1 MAQDFSRSRDAETAR
16 RPAAETSSSPAS
28 ETTAFSVSELVSKL
42 RGAVESSVG
51 RVWVRGEVS
60 SLKVHASGHWYFTL
74 RDADSCVRCVMWKT
88 YTARMKAKPSEGTE
102 VYLLGTPEI
111 WEERGE
117 LRMRVVVM
125 LPTAGMGLQQLG
137 REKVRVALERDGLFD
152 PRRKRALPEFPR
164 TVVIITSP
172 DGAALHDMVTVARR
186 RWPRIR
192 LLFVAA
198 RVQGEEAPADL
209 VRALALVDRMGGVDV
224 CVIGRGG
231 GAREDLGAFDD
242 ERVCRAVASLS
253 VPTVSAVGHE
263 TDISL
268 TDLVADLRAA
278 TPSAAMELALPDRD
292 EATRH
297 LNALGTRLGRGL
309 GKRTALLQAR
319 LARTGDRIQVAMERH
334 IRAPTISVERIAVQ
348 LEALS
353 PLKVLARGYSV
364 ARLED
369 GTVVRRRAQL
379 PAGASFSLRVSD
391 GELIARSDGPR

>member
-1 MAQDFSRSRDAETAR
+1 
-16 RPAAETSSSPAS
+16 
-28 ETTAFSVSELVSKL
+28 
-42 RGAVESSVG
+42 
-51 RVWVRGEVS
+51 
-60 SLKVHASGHWYFTL
+60 
-74 RDADSCVRCVMWKT
+74 MWKT
-88 YTARMKAKPSEGTE
+88 YTAKLKATPPEGTE

-137 REKVRVALERDGLFD
+137 REKVRAALERDGLLD
-152 PRRKRALPEFPR
+152 PGRKRALPEFPR
-164 TVVIITSP
+164 TIAIVTSQ

-192 LLFVAA
+192 LLVVAA
-198 RVQGEEAPADL
+198 KVQGDDAPKELVKAVTLVGQIGDVDL
-209 VRALALVDRMGGVDV
+209 

-242 ERVCRAVASLS
+242 ERVCRAVASLT
-253 VPTVSAVGHE
+253 VPTISAVGHE

-268 TDLVADLRAA
+268 TDLVADVRAP
-278 TPSAAMELALPDRD
+278 TPSAAMELALPDR
-292 EATRH
+292 EAALRH
-297 LNALGTRLGRGL
+297 VNALGTRLGRGL
-309 GKRTALLQAR
+309 GRRTALLQAR

-334 IRAPTISVERIAVQ
+334 IRAPRITIDRMAVQ

-364 ARLED
+364 ARLEN
-369 GTVVRRRAQL
+369 GTVAHRTAQL
-379 PAGASFSLRVSD
+379 PPGTRFSLRVSD
-391 GELIARSDGPR
+391 GELTARSEEE

>member
-1 MAQDFSRSRDAETAR
+1 MTETAF
-16 RPAAETSSSPAS
+16 T
-28 ETTAFSVSELVSKL
+28 VSELVSKL

-51 RVWVRGEVS
+51 QVWVRGEVS
-60 SLKVHASGHWYFTL
+60 SLKVQASGHWYFTL

-88 YTARMKAKPSEGTE
+88 YTAKMKAKPPEGTE
-102 VYLLGTPEI
+102 VYLRGTPEI

-117 LRMRVVVM
+117 LRLRVVVM

-137 REKVRVALERDGLFD
+137 REKVRAALERDGLLD
-152 PRRKRALPEFPR
+152 PRRKRELPELPQ
-164 TVVIITSP
+164 TVAIVTSP

-198 RVQGEEAPADL
+198 KVQGDEAPGEL
-209 VRALALVDRMGGVDV
+209 VRAMALVNRIPDVDV

-242 ERVCRAVASLS
+242 ERVCRAVAALQ
-253 VPTVSAVGHE
+253 VPTISAVGHE

-268 TDLVADLRAA
+268 TDLVADVRAP

-292 EATRH
+292 EAVRH
-297 LNALGTRLGRGL
+297 VNALGTRLGRGL
-309 GKRTALLQAR
+309 GRRTALVHAR
-319 LARTGDRIQVAMERH
+319 LARTGDRVQVAMDRH
-334 IRAPTISVERIAVQ
+334 IRAPRTAIDRMAVQ

-364 ARLED
+364 ARLRN
-369 GTVVRRRAQL
+369 GTVVRLRSQL
-379 PAGASFSLRVSD
+379 PPGTSFSLRVSD
-391 GELIARSDGPR
+391 AEIAARSEER

>member
-1 MAQDFSRSRDAETAR
+1 LTETAL
-16 RPAAETSSSPAS
+16 T
-28 ETTAFSVSELVSKL
+28 VSELVSKL

-51 RVWVRGEVS
+51 LVWVRGEVS
-60 SLKVHASGHWYFTL
+60 SLKVQASGHWYFTL

-88 YTARMKAKPSEGTE
+88 YTTKMKAKPPEGTE
-102 VYLLGTPEI
+102 VYLRGTPEI

-117 LRMRVVVM
+117 LRLRVVVM

-137 REKVRVALERDGLFD
+137 REKVRAALERDGLLD
-152 PRRKRALPEFPR
+152 ARRKRELPELPQ
-164 TVVIITSP
+164 TVAIVTSP

-198 RVQGEEAPADL
+198 KVQGEEAPGEL
-209 VRALALVDRMGGVDV
+209 VAALALVNRIPGVDV

-242 ERVCRAVASLS
+242 ERVCRAVAALQ
-253 VPTVSAVGHE
+253 VPTISAVGHE

-268 TDLVADLRAA
+268 TDLVADVRAP

-292 EATRH
+292 EAVRH
-297 LNALGTRLGRGL
+297 VNGLGTRLGRGL
-309 GKRTALLQAR
+309 GRRTALVQAR
-319 LARTGDRIQVAMERH
+319 LARTGDRVQVAMDRH
-334 IRAPTISVERIAVQ
+334 IRAPRTAIERMAVQ

-364 ARLED
+364 ARLTN
-369 GTVVRRRAQL
+369 GTVVRLKGQL
-379 PAGASFSLRVSD
+379 PAGTSFSLRVSD
-391 GELIARSDGPR
+391 GELAARSEER